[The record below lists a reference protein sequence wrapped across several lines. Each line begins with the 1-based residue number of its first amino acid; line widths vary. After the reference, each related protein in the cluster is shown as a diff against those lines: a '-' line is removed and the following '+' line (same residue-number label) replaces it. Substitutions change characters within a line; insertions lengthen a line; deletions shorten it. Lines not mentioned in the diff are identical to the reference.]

1 MKDDLLDKFNEVE
14 KFHWWWAGRQALIK
28 NLLLKENPR
37 NILDMGCG
45 TGETLTFLKTIFP
58 KAKLTGVDVSS
69 QAVKYTKNRGH
80 EAKMADALHLPFADK
95 IFDAVLLLDVVEH
108 IEDDTGV
115 VKEAKRVLKSGGIII
130 ITVPALQIIWSAH
143 DVNQGHFRRYTRHR
157 LLSLA
162 QKNQLK
168 VSFLSYFNFFLS
180 PAIIPIRLV
189 SRISRLKRLGEYDSR
204 LNYRLAYNKIVNSV
218 LRFLFITEINLLN
231 YISYPWGVSAVIKM
245 KKP

>member
-37 NILDMGCG
+37 DILDMGCG

-58 KAKLTGVDVSS
+58 KAKLTGVDVSR

-80 EAKMADALHLPFADK
+80 EAKMADALRLPFADK
-95 IFDAVLLLDVVEH
+95 TFDAVLLLDVVEH
-108 IEDDTGV
+108 IKDDTGV
-115 VKEAKRVLKSGGIII
+115 VKEAKRVLKPGGIII

-180 PAIIPIRLV
+180 PAIILIRLV

-218 LRFLFITEINLLN
+218 LRFLFITEIGLLN